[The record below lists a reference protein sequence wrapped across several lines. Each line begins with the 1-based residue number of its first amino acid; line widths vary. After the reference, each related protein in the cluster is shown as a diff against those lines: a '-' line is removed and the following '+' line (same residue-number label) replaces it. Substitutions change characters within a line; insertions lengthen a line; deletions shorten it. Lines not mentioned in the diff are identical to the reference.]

1 MSARLKEA
9 SVLEEL
15 LKSARPFLKW
25 AGGKGQLLAE
35 LHAQLSRVD
44 KFNHYHEPFVGG
56 GAFFFS
62 LYSQGMLKKKQ
73 AHLSD
78 ANPNLIET
86 YTAVRDAPDELI
98 RLLRGHA
105 GKHSEEHYY
114 RVREEVP
121 GKAVARAA
129 RVVYLNRTCYNGLYR
144 ENSSGQFNV
153 PMGRYKNPTICD
165 APNLM
170 AVSEALHSA
179 TLKVAHFREVVASA
193 KRGDFVYFDP
203 PYWPVSSTSSF
214 TSYAK
219 DRFGPAEQE
228 ELAEV
233 FQKLT
238 KKGVHA
244 LLSNSDVPEVRA
256 LYSAFSMTRVYATR
270 NVNSKAERRGKL
282 AEVLVRNF

>member
-1 MSARLKEA
+1 M
-9 SVLEEL
+9 
-15 LKSARPFLKW
+15 KSARPFLKW

-35 LHAQLSRVD
+35 LHAQLGHLE

-62 LYSQGMLKKKQ
+62 LYSQGVLKTKQ

-86 YTAVRDAPDELI
+86 YTVVRDAPDELI

-114 RVREEVP
+114 RVRAEVP
-121 GKAVARAA
+121 GKVVARAA
-129 RVVYLNRTCYNGLYR
+129 RVIYLNRTCYNGLYR

-165 APNLM
+165 APNLL
-170 AVSEALHSA
+170 AVSEALRAA
-179 TLKVAHFREVVASA
+179 TLKVAHFREVASNA
-193 KRGDFVYFDP
+193 RKGDFVYFDP

-219 DRFGPAEQE
+219 ERFGPVDQE

-233 FQKLT
+233 FRKLT

-256 LYSAFSMTRVYATR
+256 LYGEFSITRVYATR